1 VLLSTF
7 GSAGDL
13 FPLIPI
19 IGQLRAEG
27 HEVMVASRR
36 GTGLYLRAAGVPTLA
51 LGDGSEL
58 RVVHDPKVFTTR
70 FDGWTSWRRT
80 LTGYVGPTLRV
91 DAERVQSV
99 IEDWRPDLVVCSG
112 FASAARLAARRSGR
126 VPFEVSIYPQ
136 HELLRSPARFAGN
149 YRALAE
155 QVAGSRVSGGLPESW
170 LWGLPADVVLHDRT
184 LLGDEHP
191 DLSPVGFP
199 YWDEIPGRP
208 EDEDAMERQLA
219 ADGPVV
225 VVTLGSFIGVAVED
239 PWRVAAD
246 AVRACG
252 VRAVF
257 VGAAGGW
264 AAEQFADRD
273 DIVRVGFVPLSKF
286 LPAAD
291 VLIHHGGIGTTF
303 GALAAGVPSVV
314 LPQAFDQS
322 FNARLV
328 TAAGVGAGATAA
340 TLTERL
346 SEALNGRFTPSVDAA
361 RTALIPGPIA
371 TARVVEAIEQ
381 AAEDGR

>member
-1 VLLSTF
+1 LV
-7 GSAGDL
+7 
-13 FPLIPI
+13 PVIE
-19 IGQLRAEG
+19 QLRADG
-27 HEVMVASRR
+27 HEVMVATRR
-36 GTGLYLRAAGVPTLA
+36 GTGLYLRAAGVPTVA

-80 LTGYVGPTLRV
+80 LTGYVGPTLSV
-91 DAERVQSV
+91 DADRVQSV

-112 FASAARLAARRSGR
+112 FASAARLAARRTGR
-126 VPFEVSIYPQ
+126 TPFELSIYPQ
-136 HELLRSPARFAGN
+136 HEMLRSPARFAGI
-149 YRALAE
+149 YRTLAE
-155 QVAGSRVSGGLPESW
+155 EVAGPQVSGGPAESW
-170 LWGLPADVVLHDRT
+170 LWGLPADVVLHDRV
-184 LLGDEHP
+184 LLGDEQP

-199 YWDEIPGRP
+199 YWDAIPGRP
-208 EDEDAMERQLA
+208 EDEAAMERQLA

-239 PWRVAAD
+239 PWRLAAA

-257 VGAAGGW
+257 VGAAGAW

-286 LPAAD
+286 LAAAD
-291 VLIHHGGIGTTF
+291 VLVHHGGIGTTF
-303 GALAAGVPSVV
+303 GALGAGIPSVV

-328 TAAGVGAGATAA
+328 SAAGVGAGASAE
-340 TLTERL
+340 TLAERL
-346 SEALNGRFTPSVDAA
+346 RDALDGRFTPAVEAA
-361 RTALIPGPIA
+361 RSAMIPSAIA

-381 AAEDGR
+381 AAGEGR